1 MKKIYLFLLLCCLH
15 IAAFGTVVTV
25 YSTGSSGTGNTGY
38 ISGYPLTNAANSLT
52 RSTGNIAVQ
61 HGRTTTVAT
70 TNLTARGYAVFDLS
84 SIPQGSTIT
93 SVTYGWYVSA
103 YTAGTASGFYYTYGF
118 PGDLSKYTNVHSL
131 WANVSKSDTVGPLLA
146 GTTGGSVKYQL
157 AVTAAATGYG
167 TAVGNVTQTLANRF
181 FTDNIGT
188 KVTICM
194 NHVSQSTATTPKIYT
209 IIGETGNTTSTTT
222 ASHAPYLTINYTA
235 PSTCSGTPSAGAAV
249 ASTHAGNSTTGITL
263 DVAGATKNAS
273 ITYQWQSSTTSATAG
288 FSNISGATN
297 RTYSFTSISSKTYYK
312 CVVTC
317 SASSSSAT
325 SSVDSI
331 TTFATSSCTPYHYY
345 QYYVNY
351 ASSTPVQMSGY
362 TSFAPITMAG
372 DINTL
377 RDSSFGSPTSYT
389 DRTADINL
397 QDVTLYK
404 TYTHTITMRP
414 GSFGSMVSQVW
425 IDYNNDGTFQNSES
439 IGGGGITANAA
450 SNISLSAIPG
460 TVSSGYKRMRVVL
473 GYSSYQTYPFNYPC
487 PTGTTGATFYYGE
500 TRDYLI
506 NVIDPPP
513 SATASPTS
521 LTFSPTTT
529 GTTSAALVTVLSGAF
544 LLPTSGTVTVTAPT
558 NYTVCSTAGG
568 TYSSTY
574 TISYSSAT
582 ITANSIYV
590 KFSPPAASTYSG
602 NITITGGGLA
612 SALNIPVTGNGAA
625 ACSATPSAGSA
636 TSTPTSGSNLTT
648 FNLSL
653 TGATAAGGLT
663 YQWESSP
670 DNTTW
675 TAISGA
681 TNIAYSFSG
690 MTANTYYHCIVTCP
704 TYGSATSASQLLT
717 FVLPSAS
724 CTPSIATGPTSG
736 AASCTTYAMSFCGA
750 TTVGGVAIGGATGTV
765 TDNVACNSTGYRDRT
780 ALSVTMY
787 KGNSYNVSIT
797 FGGGASVYSVYS
809 QWWID
814 FNSNGT
820 FESTETVGYNST
832 SFSSGVVALTIPAGV
847 ASGTYRMRAVT
858 PYTSYVP
865 PAVNPCMTGYT
876 YGEARDYT
884 VIITNQPP
892 VVVATPTSLNF
903 GVVTSGTTSTYL
915 TSVLTGSSM
924 VASTSLTVTAPTD
937 FQVSPDGTTW
947 SNTFSISVTGST
959 LAATSIYARY
969 NAPASAGTSTGNI
982 TITGGGIVP
991 STYNIAVNGTSAAN
1005 CSGTITAGTT
1015 VATPASATASS
1026 SIVLSLTGGTV
1037 AGGLQYQWMQSST
1050 GTGGWTNITGE
1061 TNPTTTVTGL
1071 SATTY
1076 YYCLVYCAASGSISY
1091 SSVKQ
1096 IVLYCT
1102 PTFYYN
1108 ATSCSS
1114 GYATVATA
1122 ANHFKVNGASGT
1134 SIDDGT
1140 LCNGSGFKDQTSSY
1154 SVTLNAATTY
1164 TFTAGNSGS
1173 YTTSYQVWIDF
1184 NSDGAFDATESVGG
1198 IGLATGG
1205 VRTFTVAIPAGSAA
1219 IAPGTYRM
1227 RVEGEYSYHSYP
1239 ALYSCPTANTA
1250 LSQYYGEV
1258 RDYTVNLNVPPTLN
1272 YAPTSIVFPTTTT
1285 GTSSSPMQFYMQCFY
1300 LTPSAGSLTIS
1311 SSNPSDFQVFD
1322 PGSSSYV
1329 GSYTIAYTAG
1339 TVALTSVNVRFSPA
1353 AATSYSGTIS
1363 IAGGGFTTSTVAV
1376 SGNGAAICSGTPTAG
1391 TTSMS
1396 PTTGN
1401 ASTIFTATC
1410 SGFTASGGISFQ
1422 WQSSPD
1428 GSSWTNVS
1436 GATNY
1441 IYYFTGI
1448 SATTYYRCNVTCS
1461 ASSSTATSAT
1471 CTANFFPPSS
1481 CTPGYYYNAS
1491 TYPMPLATT
1500 TTPFR
1505 IAGVTTLVDAAGPS
1519 SAGSTGAYGYV
1530 DNTATTMTCT
1540 MNAGTTYA
1548 VTTAGSASYTM
1559 SEQVWID
1566 FNNDGT
1572 FQSSESVGGAAL
1584 GYTAPHSFNI
1594 TIPAGSAGITPGTFR
1609 MRAIAEY
1616 YYHTYPGIN
1625 PCPNGST
1632 ASSYYYGD
1640 IRDYKVTINV
1650 PPTGSATPSTLAF
1663 APTTTGTSSAA
1674 MTSTFT
1680 GLFMTPT
1687 ASSITVTAPANFDV
1701 FDPGSSSWTNSYT
1714 VAYTGGAITH
1724 GIQVRFS
1731 PTAVTAYSGN
1741 VTVTGGGITTVN
1753 IAVTG
1758 NGAAAC
1764 SGTPTAGTAAC
1775 SPGAGNGSTA
1785 FTLTCTGYSVSGGIT
1800 FQWQSCS
1807 TSGGTYTNI
1816 SGATNSTY
1824 SFTGISAT
1832 TYYQCVVSCSFSSL
1846 SATTAYTA
1854 ANWFPASSCTPAYY
1868 YSPSTIASLATATY
1882 PFRIVGASG
1891 TLLDATAAS
1900 TSGTTGAYGYQDRTA
1915 TSITCTMN
1923 AGTTY
1928 SVSTSGSTGYT
1939 QSEQIWIDFNS
1950 DGTFQSSESV
1960 GGASGLGYTSPHN
1973 FTITIPSA
1981 SAGIAPGTYRMRAI
1995 SEYYYHTYPS
2005 LNPCPPGTTAG
2016 SWYYGDVRDYKVTI
2030 QVPPT
2035 GVASPTAIT
2044 FPATLPTTSASAI
2057 NTTIIASYLTPSSGA
2072 LTVTAPTNF
2081 AVWNGSSFV
2090 SSYTISYSASTVAL
2104 TTIQVNFTPPSV
2116 GSFSGNLTIT
2126 GGGLTTVN
2134 VALNGTGSSA
2144 CSGTPT
2150 AGTAVATPATAGSG
2164 TSITLSLSGASTS
2177 SGLTYQWQSASTSGG
2192 TYTNITGA
2200 TNATYT
2206 FTGLTATT
2214 YYKCV
2219 VTCTAS
2225 GSSATSAFGTATFVL
2240 STATPCTP
2248 APTSASYACTSYT
2261 MSFVGASSGSVRLN
2275 GASSTSIND
2284 VLACNSTGYY
2294 DRTALSVTLNQAT
2307 SYNLSLTFGGGA
2319 SSYACYSQWWIDFN
2333 SNGTFE
2339 TTESVGYNSTAFT
2352 SGVVTLTI
2360 PPTAPSGRFRMRGVC
2375 DYNSSGHSGPGMS
2388 PCMTSY
2394 SYGEGR
2400 DYTVTI
2406 VNPAPFA
2413 TTAPTSYSFGV
2424 VGTGTTTTSTAII
2437 ANAYFLTPSSDNVT
2451 VTAPSPYLVAS
2462 TAGGS
2467 FASSYTIAYTG
2478 ATVTNSSVYVR
2489 FPAPG
2494 TAGTYSGNVTL
2505 TGGGISTLNVPVT
2518 AIAANACTGTPAA
2531 GTASSTPTAGVSG
2544 TTFTLSLSGAT
2555 SALGVLYQWQSST
2568 SGSAGTFSDITGA
2581 TNATYGATGLTG
2593 ATFFQCVL
2601 TCGYSGIS
2609 TTSSI
2614 TQVNVYCTP
2623 LWYYASSVCGYP
2635 MVVATSGNP
2644 FKLVSATDSII
2655 DGTACNSIA
2664 FVDNYATTNVTL
2676 NAGTTYNA
2684 TCAGS
2689 ASYAMSYQIWI
2700 DFNNDATFQSSESI
2714 GGVGG
2719 STGLNRTFSVA
2730 IPSGSAGVSPGVYRM
2745 RVIGEYYYHSYPG
2758 LNPCPPGTTAG
2769 SWYYGEGRDYKVTIN
2784 VPPVAV
2790 ATPASLSFPVTTIT
2804 TTSSPL
2810 TTALVAG
2817 YLVPA
2822 SGNITVTAPTDFKVY
2837 DAGSSSYVSSYS
2849 YAYTGAASTATI
2861 QAVFQPTA
2869 VATSTGNITVTG
2881 GGLTTLNIP
2890 VNGTGGPLC
2899 SGTPSAGSAAASPGA
2914 GNTTTVFTL
2923 TVSGYTTAGGL
2934 TFQWQSASSSGG
2946 TYSNITGATNSSYTF
2961 TGISATTYY
2970 QCVVT
2975 CSASG
2980 LSATSAIT
2988 NIGWYPASSCTPG
3001 FYYNASTYPMPLAT
3015 STYPF
3020 QIAGASSTLID
3031 ANGPSSAG
3039 STSTYG
3045 YLDNSST
3052 TMTCTL
3058 NAGTTYNVTSAG
3070 SASYTMANT
3079 IWIDFNNN
3087 GAFEASESVGGSALS
3102 TVSPKTYTITIPS
3115 GAAGVVPGTYR
3126 MRAGAEYNYHNYGL
3140 MNPCPDGTTTNSFYY
3155 GDYRDYKV
3163 TINVPPTAVAT
3174 PNPIPFP
3181 PTVVGGTP
3189 TVSTAVLNASYLLPT
3204 TGTITVTSS
3213 DPTNFL
3219 VWDAGSSSY
3228 QPSYTIGYTSRTVT
3242 AASVQV
3248 QFNPAAATS
3257 YSANINI
3264 TGGSLASAYPI
3275 VVTGT
3280 GAGVC
3285 SGTPTAGT
3293 ASISPSMGGTAT
3305 AFTLSVTGYT
3315 VAGGLQF
3322 QWQSSADNSTW
3333 SNVSGATLST
3343 YAFTGISAST
3353 YYRCVVTCS
3362 ASTLSANTAS
3372 IFVGFYP
3379 PSTCTP
3385 AWYYTTGCTNGMT
3398 IGNPSLPFMVTGAS
3412 GSISDASSCVAA
3424 GYIDQ
3429 SATTMTCTL
3438 NAGTAYTF
3446 TTGSSASYSMSF
3458 QVWIDFNR
3466 NGTFESTESV
3476 GGVAG
3481 SAAATHTFTVN
3492 IPSATAGV
3500 SPGLCRMRVEGEYN
3514 YHSYPSLYVCPSGS
3528 SSLSQYYGEVR
3539 DYKITINVP
3548 PTASATP
3555 STLAFSPTVV
3565 STSSTA
3571 NTTLSALYLTPS
3583 SGILTVTSTN
3593 PAIFKVLDPGS
3604 SSYVSS
3610 YTYSYTG
3617 STSSPYTITGQF
3629 TPTAVAAYTGTVTV
3643 TGGGL
3648 TTLNIPMTGNG
3659 SAACSG
3665 TPTAGTAATSPT
3677 FGGTSTAF
3685 TLSLSGA
3692 SATGGITFQWQSS
3705 PDASSWTNITG
3716 ATTSTYNFTG
3726 ISASTYY
3733 RCLVTCSYSST
3744 TSTTSPVVIA
3754 FIPPSGCTPAWY
3766 YTTMCSN
3773 GMVLATTANHFKING
3788 LSGTNINDGTACV
3801 TTGYID
3807 QAASMG
3813 VTLQAGSTYTV
3824 TTGNSGSYAL
3834 STQVWIDFNNN
3845 GSFESSES
3853 VGGGAAASGAVR
3865 TFSITLPAGGG
3876 GIAPGTYRMR
3886 AEAEYNYH
3894 AYPYLSPCP
3903 NGSSAS
3909 SFYYGEVRDYS
3920 VTVNVPPVYSL
3931 SPTTI
3936 SFPTTLVGSS
3946 SAALSSTFTGSYLSP
3961 SIGTLTVSAPTNFQ
3975 VYNTTSGTWVSSY
3988 TIAYTGYTV
3997 AATTIQARF
4006 NPPAASTYSGTIVI
4020 TGGGLGIVS
4029 LNVTGTG
4036 ANMCTGTPT
4045 AGTCSASPAT
4055 ASGATTVTMSLS
4067 GTSVVAG
4074 LTYQWQSSSDS
4085 SSWSSITGATNTTYV
4100 FSGLTT
4106 NTYYRCIVGCSA
4118 SGLSSTSNGAKVTW
4132 VMPTAC
4138 TPSWIYATNA
4148 CSSYTMSIGTYDLVG
4163 IIGSIHDAS
4172 ACDNTGYLNRTSLST
4187 TLLTGATY
4195 VATIST
4201 NTAASSY
4208 NVNTQVWIDF
4218 NSNGTFEGSEIVGG
4232 NNAWTGTGHSVTLTI
4247 PSGVG
4252 IGTLRMRVENE
4263 YNYHTYPT
4271 MDPCPNGTGTFYYG
4285 EVRDYTVVL
4294 VNPSTCAGTP
4304 TAGSVTATATSG
4316 CTPVSSTLSL
4326 PSTAGVSGLTY
4337 QWETSPNGSSWSNI
4351 SGATDPTYNSSSTA
4365 TTTPNTTY
4373 YRCTIVCTSSAGTS
4387 VSSVRSITAT
4397 PAPSAIGGTP
4407 VVCIGSSTTLTNT
4420 LTGGTWSSS
4429 ATSVA
4434 SVNPSTGSVYGVAA
4448 GSAVISYTTSG
4459 CSPATS
4465 SFTVNTSPAAITGFT
4480 SICVGGST
4488 TLHDATTGGTWSSA
4502 SSSVA
4507 TVDPSTG
4514 VTTAVAAGT
4523 TTITYSNGCGTAATT
4538 SWTTNV
4544 SPSAIVGPSSICTLS
4559 TGTFTDSV
4567 SGGTW
4572 SNSPTTFG
4580 TIDAT
4585 TGVFSASSTAGT
4597 STLTYTIGYCSITGT
4612 ATVGITSPGSISG
4625 TTTTCFGSATTL
4637 TNATSGGAWSSS
4649 APSIATVNPSS
4660 GLVTGVSSGTAT
4672 ITYSTGC
4679 GSDATTGYTV
4689 NGSPVTISAATTCSQ
4704 STLNLTAST
4713 GAGTY
4718 TYSWSGPLGF
4728 TSASATP
4735 SISSAPTTAS
4745 GIYSVAATQ
4754 AGCTSSTSYWV
4765 RVDTSIQATV
4775 VASPASICPGS
4786 SSTVTDAISSPV
4798 TGAYALTAIP
4808 YAPLTLT
4815 SVTAG
4820 PSGVAYSTVSLP
4832 FSFNYYGTSYS
4843 TVTINTQ
4850 GYINFGT
4857 PTYSYAVVSL
4867 PSASAPLGMIAPFW
4881 HYMNAATG
4889 SIQYTTLG
4897 TAPNRKFVV
4906 RYNAVADYAGGGQNT
4921 AQIVLFETSNI
4932 IDMFISKANST
4943 GTYNGVC
4950 GIQNPSGTVAVTVPG
4965 QNNVNYSINN
4975 SVAGTAWR
4983 FARPSYS
4990 YAWTPATGLSSTT
5003 SVSPVATLTTTTTYT
5018 ATVTDA
5024 YNGCTAANTAVGTVN
5039 VYNLPAAYTV
5049 TPATGCTIGTTI
5061 GIPNSE
5067 SGVSYQLYRGATAVG
5082 SAITG
5087 TSGSPVTFPSVTTAG
5102 TYKIIGSLLT
5112 GGCQTIMT
5120 DSCIVNTT
5128 PSTFTITSGNGCTST
5143 GVNICQSGSTSGV
5156 SYQLFNGASSVG
5168 TPVTGTGSAICFGTQ
5183 TAAGTYTVVAT
5194 SATGGCQATM
5204 TGSTIIYTNPAA
5216 YTVTGGNGCTASCIT
5231 IGTSN
5236 SQSSATYQLY
5246 RGATAIG
5253 SPASGSTGVG
5263 VTFGT
5268 QCVAG
5273 YYTVLATG
5281 PGSCT
5286 TQMNGIDTISTTPTI
5301 TLGAN
5306 PSVCQPLTSS
5316 SISYSGATAS
5326 PTTYNLTWGS
5336 TALADGFSN
5345 VTGGTLSGGT
5355 IALAVPSTSVS
5366 GVYTGSITVSNG
5378 FCTSNTYSFT
5388 LTVYATP
5395 AGSITSA
5402 VVPCMGYSTSIVFTG
5417 TPGATVA
5424 YQINHGS
5431 ILTGTLTGG
5440 TYTLTTGAITA
5451 PTTYTLY
5458 DVHNPVCSDSINR
5471 DTVITPTPMQWV
5483 GGTTGSE
5490 SDWNT
5495 STNWACGFVPG
5506 VTDDAIIPSGTTYS
5520 PVIGLSASG
5529 TTRNI
5534 TIASGATVTIGTGG
5548 TLNVKGGLNNSG
5560 SILGAGTTTLNGTTA
5575 QIITGIGSVKN
5586 LTLNNSAGATIAT
5599 AAKVFVKGVLAV
5611 SSGTLAT
5618 GDSLVLYSDSLGTA
5632 RVASLPGSGAA
5643 ITGTTKVMQWIPGG
5657 RRAYRFWSHPFTS
5670 NIGLEQVQN
5679 YIDVTGPGGA
5689 TNGFTTTASNA
5700 PSAFRYNPLVGNS
5713 AVPSDPGWKQFASA
5727 YTTTDSNRIHQYQGI
5742 RLYFRGAKGE
5752 GLGYLPYTPSS
5763 VTVAQWGTLNQGTQT
5778 VTMAKGSS
5786 SGQDYN
5792 MVGNPYAS
5800 PVDIGSV
5807 VYNANLA
5814 GYITGTGFY
5823 VWNPFLGSAGQFQAV
5838 VISSVTP
5845 YYLQANT
5852 CFQVRAAH
5860 NGDQLT
5866 FAESNKGATANTN
5879 LLKVNPEFVALT
5891 IYDANYH
5898 AWDMLNIKFN
5908 DDATNND
5915 DSRFDAG
5922 KPTSP
5927 ADLNFY
5933 SLSADNQKLAI
5944 DGRPYKADGIIPLGI
5959 QSSVAQDFIIKT
5971 DNIVVPEG
5979 GSLYLHDK
5987 LLKQYVLL
5995 QQGTEYRFSISEDKQ
6010 TQGEARFEL
6019 SMAPTQVNSNKGL
6032 QVALTPNPATEEVT
6046 IGFTNGKAEEV
6057 NVRVLDLSGVS
6068 IYNQNLGTKQ
6078 NGSVTVQLGN
6088 FASGVYMVELTSGNQ
6103 KVVQRL
6109 IKE

>member
-38 ISGYPLTNAANSLT
+38 IYGTPVTGSTNTLN

-61 HGRTTTVAT
+61 HGRNTSVTAT
-70 TNLTARGYAVFDLS
+70 GLTARGWAVFDLS

-131 WANVSKSDTVGPLLA
+131 WANVSKSDTVGPQLA
-146 GTTGGSVKYQL
+146 GTTGGSVKNL
-157 AVTAAATGYG
+157 LCVTAAGTGATNGYGNATG
-167 TAVGNVTQTLANRF
+167 NFTQTLATRF

-188 KVTICM
+188 KVTLCM
-194 NHVSQSTATTPKIYT
+194 NHVSQTTATTPKIYT
-209 IIGETGNTTSTTT
+209 ITGETGNTTSTTT

-249 ASTHAGNSTTGITL
+249 ASTHAANSTTGVTL
-263 DVAGATKNAS
+263 DVVGATKNAS

-288 FSNISGATN
+288 FSSISGATN
-297 RTYSFTSISSKTYYK
+297 RTYSFTSVSSKTYYN

-317 SASSSSAT
+317 TASSSSAT

-331 TTFATSSCTPYHYY
+331 STFATSSCTPYHYY

-351 ASSTPVQMSGY
+351 ASSSPTYMSGY
-362 TSFAPITMAG
+362 TSFAPLTMSG

-389 DRTADINL
+389 DRTSDINL
-397 QDVTLYK
+397 QNVTLYK

-414 GSFGSMVSQVW
+414 GSYGSMVSQIW

-439 IGGGGITANAA
+439 VGGGGITANTA
-450 SNISLSAIPG
+450 SNISMSAIPG
-460 TVSSGYKRMRVVL
+460 TVSSGYKRMRIVL
-473 GYSSYQTYPFNYPC
+473 GYTSYQTYPFNFPC
-487 PTGTTGATFYYGE
+487 PAGLTGASFYYGE

-521 LTFSPTTT
+521 LTFAPTTT
-529 GTTSAALVTVLSGAF
+529 TTTSAPLATALTGSF
-544 LLPTSGTVTVTAPT
+544 LLPASGTVTITAPA
-558 NYTVCSTAGG
+558 NFAVCSTAGG
-568 TYSSTY
+568 TYVNSY

-582 ITANSIYV
+582 ISATSIFV
-590 KFSPPAASTYSG
+590 NFTPPAASSYSG
-602 NITITGGGLA
+602 NVTVTGGGLA
-612 SALNIPVTGNGAA
+612 ATLNIPVNGTGAA

-636 TSTPTSGSNLTT
+636 TSSPTSGSNLTT

-675 TAISGA
+675 TAVSGA
-681 TNIAYSFSG
+681 TGIAYSFSG
-690 MTANTYYHCIVTCP
+690 MGASTYYHCIVTCP
-704 TYGSATSASQLLT
+704 TFGSATSASQLLT

-736 AASCTTYAMSFCGA
+736 VASCTTYAMSFAGA
-750 TTVGGVAIGGATGTV
+750 TTAGGLTIQGALGNV
-765 TDNVACNSTGYRDRT
+765 SDNSPCNSTGYRDRT

-797 FGGGASVYSVYS
+797 FGGGASIYSVYS

-820 FESTETVGYNST
+820 FETTETVGYNST
-832 SFSSGVVALTIPAGV
+832 SFSTGIVSLTIPSSV
-847 ASGTYRMRAVT
+847 SSGTYRMRAVT
-858 PYTSYVP
+858 PYVSYTP

-884 VIITNQPP
+884 VVITNQPP
-892 VVVATPTSLNF
+892 TVVAAPTSLSF
-903 GVVTSGTTSTYL
+903 GLVTSGTTSSTL

-937 FQVSPDGTTW
+937 FEVSPDGTSW

-959 LAATSIYARY
+959 LAATTIYARY

-991 STYNIAVNGTSAAN
+991 STYNIAVNGTSAAA

-1015 VATPASATASS
+1015 SGPSSVTASASFT
-1026 SIVLSLTGGTV
+1026 LSLTGGTV
-1037 AGGLQYQWMQSST
+1037 AGGLQYQWQQSAT
-1050 GTGGWTNITGE
+1050 GTSGWTNITGE
-1061 TNPTTTVTGL
+1061 TNPTVTLSGL

-1091 SSVKQ
+1091 SSVQ
-1096 IVLYCT
+1096 QVVLTCT
-1102 PTFYYN
+1102 PAWY
-1108 ATSCSS
+1108 
-1114 GYATVATA
+1114 YATGCTYASIATA
-1122 ANHFKVNGASGT
+1122 AIPFRINGASST
-1134 SIDDGT
+1134 SIVDANTCIAGGYVDRT
-1140 LCNGSGFKDQTSSY
+1140 ASY
-1154 SVTLNAATTY
+1154 SITLNAGTTY
-1164 TFTAGNSGS
+1164 AVTMGNSAS
-1173 YTTSYQVWIDF
+1173 YTNSDQIWIDF
-1184 NSDGAFDATESVGG
+1184 NNDGTFAASESVGG
-1198 IGLATGG
+1198 SGLVVGAT
-1205 VRTFTVAIPAGSAA
+1205 RTFNIVIPSGSAS

-1227 RVEGEYSYHSYP
+1227 RVEAEYNYHAYP
-1239 ALYSCPTANTA
+1239 SLYSCPTGSSA
-1250 LSQYYGEV
+1250 LSQYYGEI

-1272 YAPTSIVFPTTTT
+1272 YAPTSIVFPTTTS
-1285 GTSSSPMQFYMQCFY
+1285 GTASSPMQFYLQCFW
-1300 LTPSAGSLTIS
+1300 LTPTASNLTIT
-1311 SSNPSDFQVFD
+1311 SSNPSDFQVYD

-1329 GSYTIAYTAG
+1329 GSYTMAYTGG
-1339 TVALTSVNVRFSPA
+1339 TVALTSINVQFSPA

-1363 IAGGGFTTSTVAV
+1363 IAGGGLTTSTVAV
-1376 SGNGAAICSGTPTAG
+1376 SGNGAAICSGTPTGG
-1391 TTSMS
+1391 TTSMA

-1410 SGFTASGGISFQ
+1410 TGFTASGGISFQ

-1428 GSSWTNVS
+1428 GSTWSNIS
-1436 GATNY
+1436 GATAY

-1448 SATTYYRCNVTCS
+1448 TATTYYRCNVTCS
-1461 ASSSTATSAT
+1461 ASSSTVASAS

-1481 CTPGYYYNAS
+1481 CTPGYYYSPSTIAS
-1491 TYPMPLATT
+1491 LATAT
-1500 TTPFR
+1500 YPFR
-1505 IAGVTTLVDAAGPS
+1505 IVGSSGTLVDATAAS
-1519 SAGSTGAYGYV
+1519 TAGSTGAYGYV
-1530 DNTATTMTCT
+1530 DNTSTTMTCT
-1540 MNAGTTYA
+1540 MNAGTTYS
-1548 VTTAGSASYTM
+1548 TTTSGNTGYTN
-1559 SEQVWID
+1559 SEQIWID

-1572 FQSSESVGGAAL
+1572 FQTTESVGGSTL
-1584 GYTAPHSFNI
+1584 GYTAPHVFNI
-1594 TIPAGSAGITPGTFR
+1594 TIPSGSAGIVPGTFR
-1609 MRAIAEY
+1609 MRAISEY
-1616 YYHTYPGIN
+1616 YYHTYPSLN
-1625 PCPNGST
+1625 PCPNGTT
-1632 ASSYYYGD
+1632 ASSFYYGD
-1640 IRDYKVTINV
+1640 CRDYKVTINV
-1650 PPTGSATPSTLAF
+1650 PPTGSATPTTLAF
-1663 APTTTGTSSAA
+1663 APTTTGTSSAS

-1680 GLFMTPT
+1680 GLFMTPSS
-1687 ASSITVTAPANFDV
+1687 SSITVTAPANFDV
-1701 FDPGSSSWTNSYT
+1701 FDPGSSSWTSSYIT
-1714 VAYTGGAITH
+1714 AYTGGALTQA
-1724 GIQVRFS
+1724 IQVRFS

-1741 VTVTGGGITTVN
+1741 VTVAGGGITTVN

-1764 SGTPTAGTAAC
+1764 SGTPTAGTASC
-1775 SPGAGNGSTA
+1775 SPGAGNASTV
-1785 FTLTCTGYSVSGGIT
+1785 FTLTCAGYSVSGGIG
-1800 FQWQSCS
+1800 FQWQTCS
-1807 TSGGTYTNI
+1807 TAGGTYTNI

-1824 SFTGISAT
+1824 SFSGITAT
-1832 TYYQCVVSCSFSSL
+1832 TYYQCVVTCSFSGL
-1846 SATTAYTA
+1846 SATTAYTS
-1854 ANWFPASSCTPAYY
+1854 ANWFPSASCIPAYY
-1868 YSPSTIASLATATY
+1868 YSPSTIAMLATVAI

-1891 TLLDATAAS
+1891 TLIDATAAS
-1900 TSGTTGAYGYQDRTA
+1900 TAGSTGAYGYQDRTA
-1915 TSITCTMN
+1915 TTITCTMN

-1928 SVSTSGSTGYT
+1928 NVTTPGSTGYSN
-1939 QSEQIWIDFNS
+1939 SEQIWIDFNN
-1950 DGTFQSSESV
+1950 DGTFQSTESV
-1960 GGASGLGYTSPHN
+1960 GGASLGYTSPHN
-1973 FTITIPSA
+1973 FTISIPSA
-1981 SAGIAPGTYRMRAI
+1981 SSGIVPGTFRMRAI
-1995 SEYYYHTYPS
+1995 GEYYYHTYPS
-2005 LNPCPPGTTAG
+2005 INPCPNGTTA
-2016 SWYYGDVRDYKVTI
+2016 SSFYYGDARDYKVTI

-2035 GVASPTAIT
+2035 GTASPTALT
-2044 FPATLPTTSASAI
+2044 FPATLPTTAASAL
-2057 NTTIIASYLTPSSGA
+2057 NTTIIASYLTPASGT

-2081 AVWNGSSFV
+2081 AVWNGSAFV
-2090 SSYTISYSASTVAL
+2090 SSYTISYTSSTVAL

-2116 GSFSGNLTIT
+2116 GSFSGNVTIT

-2134 VALNGTGSSA
+2134 VAVSGNGSTA
-2144 CSGTPT
+2144 CSGTPA
-2150 AGTAVATPATAGSG
+2150 AGTCVVTPTTAGSA

-2200 TNATYT
+2200 TNATYV
-2206 FTGLTATT
+2206 FSGLTATT

-2225 GSSATSAFGTATFVL
+2225 SSSATSAFGTATFAL

-2248 APTSASYACTSYT
+2248 APTSASYACGTYT
-2261 MSFVGASSGSVRLN
+2261 MSFVGASGGSVRLN
-2275 GASSTSIND
+2275 GASGSIND
-2284 VLACNSTGYY
+2284 NLACNSSGYR
-2294 DRTALSVTLNQAT
+2294 DRTALSCTLNQAST
-2307 SYNLSLTFGGGA
+2307 YTMSLAFGGGA
-2319 SSYACYSQWWIDFN
+2319 SAYTCYSQWWIDFN

-2339 TTESVGYNSTAFT
+2339 TTESVGYNATAFS
-2352 SGVVTLTI
+2352 SGTVTITI
-2360 PPTAPSGRFRMRGVC
+2360 PPTAPSGTFRMRGVC
-2375 DYNSSGHSGPGMS
+2375 DYNGSGHTGPGMS

-2394 SYGEGR
+2394 SYGEAR
-2400 DYTVTI
+2400 DYTINI
-2406 VNPAPFA
+2406 VNPSPFA
-2413 TTAPTSYSFGV
+2413 TVAPASYSFGIV
-2424 VGTGTTTTSTAII
+2424 STSSTTTSTALIT
-2437 ANAYFLTPSSDNVT
+2437 NAYFLTPASDNIT
-2451 VTAPSPYLVAS
+2451 VTAPTYFQVAS

-2467 FASSYTIAYTG
+2467 FANSYTIAYTG
-2478 ATVTNSSVYVR
+2478 ATVTNSSVYVQ
-2489 FPAPG
+2489 FNAPG
-2494 TAGTYSGNVTL
+2494 TPGTYSGNVTL
-2505 TGGGISTLNVPVT
+2505 TGGGITTLNVPVSGN
-2518 AIAANACTGTPAA
+2518 AATACTGTPAA
-2531 GTASSTPTAGVSG
+2531 GTAASSPSAGVSG
-2544 TTFTLSLSGAT
+2544 TTFALSLSGST

-2568 SGSAGTFSDITGA
+2568 SGTAGTFSDITGA

-2593 ATFFQCVL
+2593 ATYFQCVV

-2644 FKLVSATDSII
+2644 FKLRSATDSII
-2655 DGTACNSIA
+2655 DGTACNTIA

-2676 NAGTTYNA
+2676 NAGTTYST

-2689 ASYAMSYQIWI
+2689 ATYTMSYQVWI
-2700 DFNNDATFQSSESI
+2700 DFNNDATFQSTESI
-2714 GGVGG
+2714 GGIGLA
-2719 STGLNRTFSVA
+2719 TGLNRVFNVT
-2730 IPSGSAGVSPGVYRM
+2730 IPSGSAGITPGVYRM
-2745 RVIGEYYYHSYPG
+2745 RVIGEYNYHAYPS

-2790 ATPASLSFPVTTIT
+2790 ASPSSLSFPTTTVT
-2804 TTSSPL
+2804 TTSAPL
-2810 TTALVAG
+2810 TSTFTG
-2817 YLVPA
+2817 TYLVPA
-2822 SGNITVTAPTDFKVY
+2822 SGAITVTAPTDFQVF
-2837 DAGSSSYVSSYS
+2837 DPGSSTYVTSYS
-2849 YAYTGAASTATI
+2849 YAYSGAASSATI
-2861 QAVFQPTA
+2861 QAVFQPVA

-2881 GGLTTLNIP
+2881 GGFSTLNIP
-2890 VNGTGGPLC
+2890 VNGTGAPIC
-2899 SGTPSAGSAAASPGA
+2899 SGTPTAGTAACSPAAGNGTTAFSVSMTGTTSAGA
-2914 GNTTTVFTL
+2914 L
-2923 TVSGYTTAGGL
+2923 TY
-2934 TFQWQSASSSGG
+2934 QWQSSTTSGG
-2946 TYSNITGATNSSYTF
+2946 TYTNISGATNAVYAF

-2970 QCVVT
+2970 RCVVT
-2975 CSASG
+2975 CTASG
-2980 LSATSAIT
+2980 LSDISTVTAA
-2988 NIGWYPASSCTPG
+2988 NWFAPSSCTPAS
-3001 FYYNASTYPMPLAT
+3001 YYSPCSYGMTLVYGTNPLTIVGASGTLNDLNACPG
-3015 STYPF
+3015 
-3020 QIAGASSTLID
+3020 AGATG
-3031 ANGPSSAG
+3031 A
-3039 STSTYG
+3039 YG
-3045 YLDNSST
+3045 YYDLTAVTSLT
-3052 TMTCTL
+3052 VTM
-3058 NAGTTYNVTSAG
+3058 NAGTTYGVTTG
-3070 SASYTMANT
+3070 SSGTYAIAHQA
-3079 IWIDFNNN
+3079 WIDFNND
-3087 GAFEASESVGGSALS
+3087 GTFQSSESVGGLASSAS
-3102 TVSPKTYTITIPS
+3102 AVHTFNISIPA
-3115 GAAGVVPGTYR
+3115 GAAGVVPGAYR
-3126 MRAGAEYNYHNYGL
+3126 MRMEAEYNYHNYPSL
-3140 MNPCPDGTTTNSFYY
+3140 SPCPDGTTTNSYY
-3155 GDYRDYKV
+3155 YLEVRDYKV

-3189 TVSTAVLNASYLLPT
+3189 SVSTAILNASYLLPASSNL
-3204 TGTITVTSS
+3204 TVTSS

-3219 VWDAGSSSY
+3219 VWNGSAY
-3228 QPSYTIGYTSRTVT
+3228 VTSYTIAYTSRTVT
-3242 AASVQV
+3242 AASIQI
-3248 QFNPAAATS
+3248 QFNPAAATTYTAS
-3257 YSANINI
+3257 IDI
-3264 TGGSLASAYPI
+3264 TGGSLATTYSI
-3275 VVTGT
+3275 VVNGT

-3293 ASISPSMGGTAT
+3293 ASASPSTGGTST

-3322 QWQSSADNSTW
+3322 QWQSSADNATW
-3333 SNVSGATLST
+3333 SNMSGATLST
-3343 YAFTGISAST
+3343 YSFTGISAST

-3362 ASTLSANTAS
+3362 ASTLSAATAS
-3372 IFVGFYP
+3372 QFVGFYP

-3385 AWYYTTGCTNGMT
+3385 TWYYTTGCTNGMT
-3398 IGNPSLPFMVTGAS
+3398 IGNASLPFIATGAS

-3429 SATTMTCTL
+3429 SSTTMTTTF
-3438 NAGTAYTF
+3438 NAGSTYTF

-3481 SAAATHTFTVN
+3481 SAAATHTFTIT
-3492 IPSATAGV
+3492 IPSGTAGTT
-3500 SPGLCRMRVEGEYN
+3500 PGFCRMRVEGEYN
-3514 YHSYPSLYVCPSGS
+3514 YHNYPSLYVCPTGS
-3528 SSLSQYYGEVR
+3528 SSLSQYYGEIR

-3548 PTASATP
+3548 PTATATP
-3555 STLAFSPTVV
+3555 SSLSFSPTIV
-3565 STSSTA
+3565 SASSTA
-3571 NTTLSALYLTPS
+3571 NTTLSALYLSPAAGS
-3583 SGILTVTSTN
+3583 LTVTSTN
-3593 PAIFKVLDPGS
+3593 PAIFKVYDPGS
-3604 SSYVSS
+3604 TSYVTS

-3629 TPTAVAAYTGTVTV
+3629 TPTAVAAFTGTVTV

-3648 TTLNIPMTGNG
+3648 STLNIPMTGNG

-3665 TPTAGTAATSPT
+3665 TPTAGTASASPT
-3677 FGGTSTAF
+3677 FGASSTAF
-3685 TLSLSGA
+3685 VLSLAGA
-3692 SATGGITFQWQSS
+3692 TSTGGITYQWQSS
-3705 PDASSWTNITG
+3705 PDASTWTSISGT
-3716 ATTSTYNFTG
+3716 TTSSYSFTG
-3726 ISASTYY
+3726 VSASTYY
-3733 RCLVTCSYSST
+3733 RCQVTCSYSST
-3744 TSTTSPVVIA
+3744 TSNTAPIIINYFPAS
-3754 FIPPSGCTPAWY
+3754 SCTPYFY
-3766 YTTMCSN
+3766 YAPSTYC
-3773 GMVLATTANHFKING
+3773 GIGTASNHFKING
-3788 LSGTNINDGTACV
+3788 VSGTNINDGTAASSV
-3801 TTGYID
+3801 TYTD
-3807 QAASMG
+3807 QSASMS
-3813 VTLQAGSTYTV
+3813 VTLATGSTYTV
-3824 TTGNSGSYAL
+3824 SLGTSNTSYGV
-3834 STQVWIDFNNN
+3834 SDQIWIDFNNN
-3845 GSFESSES
+3845 GTFESTES
-3853 VGGGAAASGAVR
+3853 VGGGAAVAALSRTRTITIPSASSSVG
-3865 TFSITLPAGGG
+3865 
-3876 GIAPGTYRMR
+3876 PGSYRMR
-3886 AEAEYNYH
+3886 VEGEYNYH
-3894 AYPYLSPCP
+3894 AYPNLNPCP
-3903 NGSSAS
+3903 NGTTTGGNY
-3909 SFYYGEVRDYS
+3909 YYGEVRDYA
-3920 VTVNVPPVYSL
+3920 VTITANPVSSL
-3931 SPTTI
+3931 SPTTLA
-3936 SFPTTLVGSS
+3936 FPTTLVSTP
-3946 SAALSSTFTGSYLSP
+3946 SATLSSTFSGTYLSP
-3961 SIGTLTVSAPTNFQ
+3961 SIGTLTVSAPSNFQ
-3975 VYNTTSGTWVSSY
+3975 VYNTASSSWVSSY

-3997 AATTIQARF
+3997 AATSIQVRF
-4006 NPPAASTYSGTIVI
+4006 TPPAASTYTGTIII

-4029 LNVTGTG
+4029 LNVSGTG

-4045 AGTCSASPAT
+4045 AGTCSASPT
-4055 ASGATTVTMSLS
+4055 SASSSTSVTMSLS

-4074 LTYQWQSSSDS
+4074 LTFQWQSSNDS
-4085 SSWSSITGATNTTYV
+4085 SSWSSITGATNMTYV
-4100 FSGLTT
+4100 FSGLST

-4132 VMPTAC
+4132 IMPTAC
-4138 TPSWIYATNA
+4138 TPSWIYASNA
-4148 CSSYTMSIGTYDLVG
+4148 CASYTMSIGSYDLVG

-4172 ACDNTGYLNRTSLST
+4172 ACNSTGYLNRTSLST

-4195 VATIST
+4195 VATIAT
-4201 NTAASSY
+4201 NTAASTY

-4218 NSNGTFEGSEIVGG
+4218 NSNGTFESSEIVGG
-4232 NNAWTGTGHSVTLTI
+4232 NNNWTGTGHAVTLTI

-4285 EVRDYTVVL
+4285 EVRDYTVIL

-4304 TAGSVTATATSG
+4304 TAGSVSATATSG
-4316 CTPVSSTLSL
+4316 CTPVASTLSL
-4326 PSTAGVSGLTY
+4326 PATAGVSGLTY
-4337 QWETSPNGSSWSNI
+4337 QWETSPDGSTWTSI
-4351 SGATDPTYNSSSTA
+4351 SGATDPTYASSSTA

-4373 YRCTIVCTSSAGTS
+4373 YRCTIVCTASSGTS
-4387 VSSVRSITAT
+4387 VSATRSITAT

-4407 VVCIGSSTTLTNT
+4407 VVCISSSTTLTNT
-4420 LTGGTWSSS
+4420 LSGGTWSSS
-4429 ATSVA
+4429 APSIA
-4434 SVNPSTGSVYGVAA
+4434 SVNSSTGSVYGVAA

-4465 SFTVNTSPAAITGFT
+4465 SFTVNTSPASITGFT

-4502 SSSVA
+4502 A
-4507 TVDPSTG
+4507 TSIATIDPSTG

-4538 SWTTNV
+4538 AWTTNV

-4559 TGTFTDSV
+4559 TGTFTDAV
-4567 SGGTW
+4567 TGGTW
-4572 SNSPTTFG
+4572 SNSPTTYG
-4580 TIDAT
+4580 TIDGT

-4597 STLTYTIGYCSITGT
+4597 STLTYTIGYCSVTGT

-4625 TTTTCFGSATTL
+4625 TTTACFGASTTL
-4637 TNATSGGAWSSS
+4637 TNATTGGAWSTSD
-4649 APSIATVNPSS
+4649 AAIATVNPTS
-4660 GLVTGVSSGTAT
+4660 GVVTGVSSGSAT

-4679 GSDATTGYTV
+4679 GADATTGYTV
-4689 NGSPVTISAATTCSQ
+4689 NGSPVTITAATTCSQ
-4704 STLNLTAST
+4704 STLTMNAVT
-4713 GAGTY
+4713 GAGSY

-4728 TSASATP
+4728 TSASASP
-4735 SISSAPTTAS
+4735 SIASAPTTAS
-4745 GIYSVAATQ
+4745 GIYSVSASQ

-4775 VASPASICPGS
+4775 TASPASICPGS

-4808 YAPLTLT
+4808 YTPLTLT
-4815 SVTAG
+4815 TVTTG

-4832 FSFNYYGTSYS
+4832 FSFNFYGTSYS

-4857 PTYSYAVVSL
+4857 PTYSYSVVSL
-4867 PSASAPLGMIAPFW
+4867 PSSSAPLAMIAPFW

-4906 RYNAVADYAGGGQNT
+4906 RYNAVADYGGGGINT
-4921 AQIVLFETSNI
+4921 GQIVLYETSNI
-4932 IDMFISKANST
+4932 IDMFISKANT
-4943 GTYNGVC
+4943 TNTYNGVC
-4950 GIQNPSGTVAVTVPG
+4950 GIQNASGSVAVTVPG
-4965 QNNVNYSINN
+4965 QNNANYAINN
-4975 SVAGTAWR
+4975 TVAGTAWR

-5039 VYNLPAAYTV
+5039 VYSLPLAYTV
-5049 TPATGCTIGTTI
+5049 TPSTGCTVGTSI
-5061 GIPNSE
+5061 GITNSE
-5067 SGVSYQLYRGATAVG
+5067 SGVTYQLYNGASPVG
-5082 SAITG
+5082 SPITG
-5087 TSGSPVTFPSVTTAG
+5087 STGSAVTFPTVTTAG
-5102 TYKIIGSLLT
+5102 TYTIVGSLIT
-5112 GGCQTIMT
+5112 GGCQTTMT
-5120 DSCIVNTT
+5120 GSCVVNTT
-5128 PSTFTITSGNGCTST
+5128 PTAFTITSGNGCTST
-5143 GVNICQSGSTSGV
+5143 GVNVCLSGSTSGV
-5156 SYQLFNGASSVG
+5156 TYQLYNGASAVG
-5168 TPVTGTGSAICFGTQ
+5168 SPVSGTGSVICFGTQ

-5194 SATGGCQATM
+5194 SAAGGCQATM
-5204 TGSTIIYTNPAA
+5204 TGSTIIYTSPVA
-5216 YTVTGGNGCTASCIT
+5216 YTLTGGNGCTASCIT

-5236 SQSSATYQLY
+5236 SESTATYQLY
-5246 RGATAIG
+5246 NGASTVG
-5253 SPASGSTGVG
+5253 SPASGTTGVG
-5263 VTFGT
+5263 VTFGS
-5268 QCVAG
+5268 QCAAG

-5286 TQMNGIDTISTTPTI
+5286 TQMNGIDTVTTTPAITI
-5301 TLGAN
+5301 GAN
-5306 PSVCQPLTSS
+5306 PSVCQPLTST
-5316 SISYSGATAS
+5316 SISYSSATAS
-5326 PTTYNLTWGS
+5326 PTTYDITWGS
-5336 TALADGFSN
+5336 AAITDGFSN

-5355 IALAVPSTSVS
+5355 IALTVPSTSIS

-5402 VVPCMGYSTSIVFTG
+5402 IVPCMGYATNIVFTG
-5417 TPGATVA
+5417 TSGATVS

-5431 ILTGTLTGG
+5431 IINATLTGG
-5440 TYTLTTGAITA
+5440 TYTLSTGAITA

-5458 DVHNPVCSDSINR
+5458 DVHNPVCADSINR

-5506 VTDDAIIPSGTTYS
+5506 VTDDAIVPSGTTYS
-5520 PVIGLSASG
+5520 PVVGISASG
-5529 TTRNI
+5529 TTRDI
-5534 TIASGATVTIGTGG
+5534 TIAAGATVTISTGA
-5548 TLNVKGGLNNSG
+5548 TLNIKGSLNNSG
-5560 SILGAGTTTLNGTTA
+5560 TVTGAGTATLNGTTA
-5575 QIITGIGSVKN
+5575 QILTGIGSVKN
-5586 LTLNNSAGATIAT
+5586 LTLNNSAGATIST
-5599 AAKVFVKGVLAV
+5599 ASKVFVKGVLAV
-5611 SSGTLAT
+5611 SSGNLAT
-5618 GDSLVLYSDSLGTA
+5618 GDSLVLFSDSLGTA
-5632 RVASLPGSGAA
+5632 RVAALPGSGAS
-5643 ITGTTKVMQWIPGG
+5643 ISGVTKVMQWIPGG
-5657 RRAYRFWSHPFTS
+5657 RRAYRFWSHPFS
-5670 NIGLEQVQN
+5670 NNIGLDQVQN

-5689 TNGFTTTASNA
+5689 SNGFTTTASNA

-5713 AVPSDPGWKQFASA
+5713 ALPSDPGWKQFASA
-5727 YTTTDSNRIHQYQGI
+5727 YTTIDSNRLHQYQGI
-5742 RLYFRGAKGE
+5742 RLYFRGTKGE
-5752 GLGYLPYTPSS
+5752 GLGYLPYVPSS

-5800 PVDIGSV
+5800 PVDIGAV
-5807 VYNANLA
+5807 VYNASVA
-5814 GYITGTGFY
+5814 GNITGTGFY

-5838 VISSVTP
+5838 LITSVTP

-5866 FAESNKGATANTN
+5866 FGETNKGTIANTN
-5879 LLKVNPEFVALT
+5879 VLKANPEYVALT

-5898 AWDMLNIKFN
+5898 VWDMLNIKFN
-5908 DDATNND
+5908 DDATNNED
-5915 DSRFDAG
+5915 NKFDAG

-5995 QQGTEYRFSISEDKQ
+5995 QQGTEYRFSISDDKQ
-6010 TQGEARFEL
+6010 TQGEERFEL
-6019 SMAPTQVNSNKGL
+6019 SMAPTQVNTNKGL

-6068 IYNQNLGTKQ
+6068 VYNQSLGTKQ
-6078 NGSVTVQLGN
+6078 NGSITVQLSS
-6088 FASGVYMVELTSGNQ
+6088 FAAGVYMVELTSGNQ